1 MIQIRNITK
10 RLGTKII
17 LNNISFDIPTNK
29 LTFIS
34 GQSGVGKTTL
44 LHIIAKIAKADS
56 GQISFFDKK
65 QQVLKSPNVDIF
77 FQDVNLI
84 ENISAIDNVRIGTSI
99 LGYKFKQDEFSKN
112 ANFLNLDQSVFKT
125 KMENLSGGEK
135 QRIAILRS
143 LNRGSEFILFDEP
156 TAALDKENEQIIF
169 EKIKQ
174 MSKNHTVVV
183 ISHNT
188 EMIHKYADQIIFL
201 QKDKPP
207 IIKINDTNILEDKNS
222 EQTSETKHKKVAKV
236 VQFKNKLN
244 ISPIFVIADISKKLT
259 LTILII
265 IAFLAAVFSISFAF
279 ELNLGTA
286 KVERQQKYTLSL
298 DRNSIEKK
306 SKAAFN
312 QDEIKKIGE
321 FESINSLVANRPTR
335 NINLHYENRKIN
347 LSQVDVDQIE
357 INTFF
362 KDRIE
367 NDLVNF
373 EGKFIE
379 NPQEII
385 LSKSTI
391 EKLKIE
397 NPLDKTIYLAYDSN
411 KEIEKNQNKIPL
423 KIVGIN
429 NGIKSSVTRLD
440 TFNLIDFPSFIST
453 QSIKDLENLVK
464 QNSVDK
470 TKDKNFQLFKEIN
483 SYIPSENPQSSA
495 LEPFKIPLKNTKV
508 FPQNNLELITGTFP
522 RKVDEILL
530 STTAI
535 DLNAKYKLK
544 VGDIIQTNSPLN
556 QKFNLLVVG
565 IFDSPNSE
573 LFYHEDAREFYTNF
587 QPTKL
592 TAYLTTTDEQN
603 NLDLDAKNAK
613 FDLKITPPS
622 SLIRVVT
629 SQSLAIISIV
639 NKVTFAVFIIFV
651 IILISF
657 ILVYAKT
664 ISESKQRMIGILKS
678 LGGSTLL
685 TLFYHTLNIVLISIV
700 VLILSFVIIFPSMES
715 IHILIVG
722 NEFPAASQEN
732 LALILLS
739 SWAGLSAAF
748 ILIYVLMSLITYK
761 KTTQQLLK

>member
-56 GQISFFDKK
+56 GQISFFDKN
-65 QQVLKSPNVDIF
+65 QQVLKNPNVDIF

-99 LGYKFKQDEFSKN
+99 LGYKFKKDEFSKN

-188 EMIHKYADQIIFL
+188 EMVHKYADQIIFL

-207 IIKINDTNILEDKNS
+207 IVKINDTNIIEEQNS

-306 SKAAFN
+306 SQAAFS
-312 QDEIKKIGE
+312 QDEIKKISE
-321 FESINSLVANRPTR
+321 FESINALVANRPTT

-347 LSQVDVDQIE
+347 LSQVDQIE
-357 INTFF
+357 INNFF

-373 EGKFIE
+373 EGKSIE
-379 NPQEII
+379 NPREII

-391 EKLKIE
+391 DRLKIE
-397 NPLDKTIYLAYDSN
+397 NPLEKTIYLAYDSN
-411 KEIEKNQNKIPL
+411 KEIEENQNKIPL

-429 NGIKSSVTRLD
+429 NGIKSSVSRLGN

-464 QNSVDK
+464 QNSVNDK
-470 TKDKNFQLFKEIN
+470 KDNNFQLFKEIN
-483 SYIPSENPQSSA
+483 SYIPSENAQSSA

-508 FPQNNLELITGTFP
+508 FPQNNLKLITGTFP

-535 DLNAKYKLK
+535 DLNARYKLK

-565 IFDSPNSE
+565 IFDSPDSE
-573 LFYHEDAREFYTNF
+573 LFYHEDAPEFYTSF
-587 QPTKL
+587 QPTQL

-603 NLDLDAKNAK
+603 NLESESRNAK

-622 SLIRVVT
+622 NFIRVIT

>member
-56 GQISFFDKK
+56 GQISFFDKN
-65 QQVLKSPNVDIF
+65 QQVLKNPNVDIF

-188 EMIHKYADQIIFL
+188 EMVHKYADQIIFL

-207 IIKINDTNILEDKNS
+207 IVKINDTNIIEEQNS
-222 EQTSETKHKKVAKV
+222 EQISETKHKKVAKV
-236 VQFKNKLN
+236 VRFKNKLN

-306 SKAAFN
+306 SQAAFS
-312 QDEIKKIGE
+312 QDEIKKISE
-321 FESINSLVANRPTR
+321 FESINALVANRPTT

-347 LSQVDVDQIE
+347 LSQVDQIE
-357 INTFF
+357 INSFF

-373 EGKFIE
+373 EGKSIE
-379 NPQEII
+379 NPREII

-391 EKLKIE
+391 DRLKIE
-397 NPLDKTIYLAYDSN
+397 NPLEKTIYLAYDSN
-411 KEIEKNQNKIPL
+411 KEIEENQNKIPL

-429 NGIKSSVTRLD
+429 NGIKSSVSRLGN

-464 QNSVDK
+464 QNSVNDK
-470 TKDKNFQLFKEIN
+470 KDNNFQLFKEIN
-483 SYIPSENPQSSA
+483 SYIPSENAQSSA

-508 FPQNNLELITGTFP
+508 FPQNNLKLITGTFP

-535 DLNAKYKLK
+535 DLNARYKLK

-565 IFDSPNSE
+565 IFESQDSE
-573 LFYHEDAREFYTNF
+573 LFYHEDAPEFYTSF
-587 QPTKL
+587 QPTQL

-603 NLDLDAKNAK
+603 NLESESRNAK

-622 SLIRVVT
+622 NFIRVIT

>member
-34 GQSGVGKTTL
+34 GQSGIGKTTL

-56 GQISFFDKK
+56 GQISFFDKN
-65 QQVLKSPNVDIF
+65 QQVLKNPNVDIF

-188 EMIHKYADQIIFL
+188 EMVHKYADQIIFL

-207 IIKINDTNILEDKNS
+207 IVKINDTNIIEEQNS
-222 EQTSETKHKKVAKV
+222 EQISETKHKKVAKV
-236 VQFKNKLN
+236 VRFKNKLN

-306 SKAAFN
+306 SQAAFS
-312 QDEIKKIGE
+312 QDEIKKISE
-321 FESINSLVANRPTR
+321 FESINALVANRPTT

-347 LSQVDVDQIE
+347 LSQVDQIE
-357 INTFF
+357 INSFF

-373 EGKFIE
+373 EGKSIE
-379 NPQEII
+379 NPREII

-391 EKLKIE
+391 DRLKIE
-397 NPLDKTIYLAYDSN
+397 NPLEKTIYLAYDSN
-411 KEIEKNQNKIPL
+411 KEIEENQNKIPL

-429 NGIKSSVTRLD
+429 NGIKSSVSRLGN

-464 QNSVDK
+464 QNSVNDK
-470 TKDKNFQLFKEIN
+470 KDNNFQLFKEIN
-483 SYIPSENPQSSA
+483 SYIPSENAQSSA

-508 FPQNNLELITGTFP
+508 FPQNNLKLITGTFP

-535 DLNAKYKLK
+535 DLNARYKLK

-565 IFDSPNSE
+565 IFESQDSE
-573 LFYHEDAREFYTNF
+573 LFYHEDAPEFYTSF
-587 QPTKL
+587 QPTQL

-603 NLDLDAKNAK
+603 NLESESRNAK

-622 SLIRVVT
+622 NFIRVIT

>member
-56 GQISFFDKK
+56 GQISFFDKN
-65 QQVLKSPNVDIF
+65 QQVLKNPNVDIF

-207 IIKINDTNILEDKNS
+207 IIKINDTNIIEDQNS

-236 VQFKNKLN
+236 VQYKNKLN

-259 LTILII
+259 LSILII

-298 DRNSIEKK
+298 DKNLIEKK
-306 SKAAFN
+306 SNAAFN
-312 QDEIKKIGE
+312 QDEIKKISE
-321 FESINSLVANRPTR
+321 LESINALVANRPTT

-347 LSQVDVDQIE
+347 LRDVDQVE
-357 INTFF
+357 INSFF
-362 KDRIE
+362 KNRIK

-379 NPQEII
+379 NAREII
-385 LSKSTI
+385 LSKSAI
-391 EKLKIE
+391 DILKIE
-397 NPLDKTIYLAYDSN
+397 NPIGKTIHLVYDSN
-411 KEIEKNQNKIPL
+411 KEIEENQNKIEL

-429 NGIKSSVTRLD
+429 NGIKSSVARLD
-440 TFNLIDFPSFIST
+440 TFNLISFPSFIST

-464 QNSVDK
+464 QNTVEEN
-470 TKDKNFQLFKEIN
+470 KDQNLQLFKEIN
-483 SYIPSENPQSSA
+483 SYIPSENAQSSA

-508 FPQNNLELITGTFP
+508 FPQNNLKLITGTFP

-535 DLNAKYKLK
+535 DSNAKYKLK

-556 QKFNLLVVG
+556 QTFNLLVVG
-565 IFDSPNSE
+565 IFDSPDSE
-573 LFYHEDAREFYTNF
+573 LYYHQDAKEFYTSF
-587 QPTKL
+587 QPANL

-603 NLDLDAKNAK
+603 NLDLEAKNAK
-613 FDLKITPPS
+613 FDLRITPPS
-622 SLIRVVT
+622 SLIRVIT

-722 NEFPAASQEN
+722 NDFPAASQEN